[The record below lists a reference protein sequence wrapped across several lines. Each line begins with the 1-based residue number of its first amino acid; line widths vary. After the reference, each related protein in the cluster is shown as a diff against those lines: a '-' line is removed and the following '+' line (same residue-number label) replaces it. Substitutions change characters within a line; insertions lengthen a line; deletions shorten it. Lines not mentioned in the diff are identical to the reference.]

1 MWWDKLVQ
9 HGPTYGYLPNA
20 SKSWLIVKDAKH
32 SEAHAVF
39 QGSGVP
45 ITSKGKHYLGDAIGS
60 ESFVHSYVSEKVSE
74 WITEYELLS
83 QISLTQPHSA
93 YAAFTRGVI
102 FPKQYPIFNHYC
114 NLWMMPSASH
124 FFLVSWSKHIQLCQ
138 LRDLLALPARLGRL
152 SVIILVDQSQLIF
165 DDSPRLT
172 RPVVDLILQ
181 QSTSLPFEVI
191 EAQSTARHEIHH
203 VLNSLSLSIVM
214 SCLLSYQLS

>member
-1 MWWDKLVQ
+1 MGGGGGGGNLVSRATLSQWPCVRLVPFHSYVSSPMKISVRFGASAGGRLRSIRMWWDKLVQ

-124 FFLVSWSKHIQLCQ
+124 FFLVSRSKHIQLPTQ
-138 LRDLLALPARLGRL
+138 RF
-152 SVIILVDQSQLIF
+152 V
-165 DDSPRLT
+165 SP
-172 RPVVDLILQ
+172 
-181 QSTSLPFEVI
+181 
-191 EAQSTARHEIHH
+191 
-203 VLNSLSLSIVM
+203 
-214 SCLLSYQLS
+214 SCPTWSS